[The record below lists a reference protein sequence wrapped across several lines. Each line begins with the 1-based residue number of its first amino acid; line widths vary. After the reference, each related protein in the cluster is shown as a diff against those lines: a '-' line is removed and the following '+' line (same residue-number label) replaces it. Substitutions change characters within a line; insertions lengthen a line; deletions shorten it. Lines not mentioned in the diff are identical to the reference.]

1 VNSQK
6 YHYFK
11 EHRSLCGKWAFSG
24 QLDFAESASTKDCAD
39 CLRKRTKE
47 LRGSNDKRVTE

>member
-1 VNSQK
+1 MNSQK